1 MSEQSSRGRTSAV
14 ARGTIVLSAAGA
26 LVLCLGAAI
35 WMGQRSPGAGDAHA
49 SVAPTAASAPASDE
63 AALDAQQIEAV
74 KDFAT
79 SAMRSGNAG
88 FLVSMGVAVPQ
99 GVALQDMPRALGD
112 ALPAYIND
120 QYVVVANRFVIVA
133 RNTRRIIAI
142 VPTG

>member
-1 MSEQSSRGRTSAV
+1 MSEQSSRGRASV
-14 ARGTIVLSAAGA
+14 GARGVIVLSVAGA
-26 LVLCLGAAI
+26 LVLCLGAAV
-35 WMGQRSPGAGDAHA
+35 WMGQRSPEAT
-49 SVAPTAASAPASDE
+49 SVHLEATPSHSPAPSADE
-63 AALDAQQIEAV
+63 AALEPQQIEAV

-79 SAMRSGNAG
+79 SAFRSGDAS

-133 RNTRRIIAI
+133 RSTRRIIAI

>member
-1 MSEQSSRGRTSAV
+1 MSEQSSRGRMPAG
-14 ARGTIVLSAAGA
+14 ARGAIVLTVAAA
-26 LVLCLGAAI
+26 LALCLGAGG
-35 WMGQRSPGAGDAHA
+35 WLGQRSPGATAEPMSSSA
-49 SVAPTAASAPASDE
+49 STAPAADD
-63 AALDAQQIEAV
+63 AALEPQQIEAV

-79 SAMRSGNAG
+79 SAFRARDTS
-88 FLVSMGVAVPQ
+88 FLVAMGVAVPQ

-133 RNTRRIIAI
+133 RSTRRIIAI

>member
-1 MSEQSSRGRTSAV
+1 MSEQSSRGRASAD
-14 ARGTIVLSAAGA
+14 ARGTIVLSVAGA
-26 LVLCLGAAI
+26 LALCLGAAVWI
-35 WMGQRSPGAGDAHA
+35 GQRSEAADAPV
-49 SVAPTAASAPASDE
+49 SAARSAAPAIDE

-88 FLVSMGVAVPQ
+88 FPVSMGVPVPQ
-99 GVALQDMPRALGD
+99 GVALQDMPRCLGD

>member
-1 MSEQSSRGRTSAV
+1 MSDQSSRGRTVMRWGAAV
-14 ARGTIVLSAAGA
+14 AVG
-26 LVLCLGAAI
+26 LCLGAAVWI
-35 WMGQRSPGAGDAHA
+35 GQRSSQGTNIAEMAGAV
-49 SVAPTAASAPASDE
+49 SVNAQDSAADD
-63 AALDAQQIEAV
+63 AALQPQQIEAV

-79 SAMRSGNAG
+79 SALRSRDTG
-88 FLVSMGVAVPQ
+88 FLVSMGAAVPQ

-133 RNTRRIIAI
+133 RSTRRIIAI